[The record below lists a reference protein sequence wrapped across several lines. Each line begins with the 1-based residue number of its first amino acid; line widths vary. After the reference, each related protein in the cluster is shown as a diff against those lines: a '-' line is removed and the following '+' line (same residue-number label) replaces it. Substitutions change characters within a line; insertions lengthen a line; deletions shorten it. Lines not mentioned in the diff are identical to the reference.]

1 MKQNNIQV
9 CIIDDNI
16 DVCNMLSDFFNTIT
30 DINVCSINND
40 GESGLKSI
48 LKYEPDIVLLDLIM
62 PNFDGLYLLKKL
74 KELNSPSK
82 VIMLTAISHD
92 SIAQE
97 AFNLGSCYYML
108 KPFKLSVL
116 EERIRSIYN
125 FSKNELSHDL
135 EIHRSVENQI
145 IEKVIN
151 IGIPTN
157 VLGYQYI
164 IDAITLFISNSSP
177 ILIKNIYQV
186 IADKNITTEAC
197 VESAMRNAILQASK
211 QNNENFIKIFKEFN
225 KRPTNSQFISKLCQS
240 IKFGL

>member
-1 MKQNNIQV
+1 MKQDNIKI
-9 CIIDDNI
+9 CIVDDNL
-16 DVCNMLSDFFNTIT
+16 DVCSMLSDFFNKIS
-30 DINVCSINND
+30 DINICSIDND
-40 GESGLKSI
+40 GETGLNNI
-48 LKYEPDIVLLDLIM
+48 LKYKPDIILLDFIM
-62 PNFDGLYLLKKL
+62 PNFDGLCVLKKL

-82 VIMLTAISHD
+82 VIMLTAISQD

-97 AFNLGSCYYML
+97 AFNLGSYYYML

-125 FSKNELSHDL
+125 FNKNELSHDL

-145 IEKVIN
+145 IEKVIKV
-151 IGIPTN
+151 GIPTN
-157 VLGYQYI
+157 ILGYQYI
-164 IDAITLFISNSSP
+164 IDAITLLISNNSP
-177 ILIKNIYQV
+177 IFIKNIYQI

-211 QNNENFIKIFKEFN
+211 QSNESFIKIFTEIN
-225 KRPTNSQFISKLCQS
+225 KRPTNSQFLTKLCQN